1 MRKFIAIAVM
11 IFLLLPVTVLAAFLA
26 VGQNANYADAWPK
39 IEYGSDVN
47 IAVGVH
53 DQRPYILNGEK
64 SPTYTGTVRP
74 FTGNPWNVNT
84 KSDKPLADEIASA
97 VVSGFLHVGTQAQS
111 IPIDFSDSQQA
122 AIGKLRQLGKKRI
135 VLITLREWR
144 SDTYVNNKSL
154 YIDAHLQVYDEK
166 GKEIAISSVSHKNM
180 GDGDGIV
187 DSPEVG
193 AGLHLSRL
201 LNDPNIK
208 TALGSKPVSEI
219 REIRRDGRF
228 IAYNNGT
235 VLDTKTNL
243 MWASKD
249 NGGNINWQNAKSY
262 CENYRGGGHS
272 GWRMPTQNELAELY
286 NYENYATYQSTCTYG
301 GLFVDRKYDLRSTE
315 LIRLTCTALWAS
327 DLRSS
332 QTAYFHFSEG
342 GKYWDYPS
350 NDDRFRALPVRSAK

>member
-1 MRKFIAIAVM
+1 M
-11 IFLLLPVTVLAAFLA
+11 ILSLLPGTVLAAFLA
-26 VGQNANYADAWPK
+26 IGQNANYADAWPK
-39 IEYGSDVN
+39 IEYGSDINV
-47 IAVGVH
+47 AVGVH
-53 DQRPYILNGEK
+53 DQRPYVINGEK

-97 VVSGFLHVGTQAQS
+97 VVSGFMHVGTQAQS
-111 IPIDFSDSQQA
+111 IPIVFSDSHQTA
-122 AIGKLRQLGKKRI
+122 FGKLKQLRKKRI
-135 VLITLREWR
+135 ALITLREWR
-144 SDTYVNNKSL
+144 SDTYVNSKVL
-154 YIDAHLQVYDEK
+154 YIDAQLQVYDEE
-166 GKEIAISSVSHKNM
+166 GKEIAIGSASHKNIGS
-180 GDGDGIV
+180 GDGMV

-219 REIRRDGRF
+219 SEIRRDDRF

-249 NGGNINWQNAKSY
+249 NGGNINWQSAKSY
-262 CENYRGGGHS
+262 CEKYRGGGYPD
-272 GWRMPTQNELAELY
+272 WRMPTQNELAGLNE
-286 NYENYATYQSTCTYG
+286 YENGETYQSICTYG
-301 GLFVDRKYDLRSTE
+301 GLFVDRKYNLQSTG
-315 LIRLTCTALWAS
+315 LIRLTCVALWAS
-327 DLRSS
+327 EIRGS

-342 GKYWDYPS
+342 GRYWDYPS
-350 NDDRFRALPVRSAK
+350 NDDRFRVLPVRSAK